1 MRRLVRVLGT
11 LMIVAG
17 IGMLAWAITVWQWQD
32 PFTAAVQ
39 ELEQRKL
46 ERSFERRVDA
56 MTQRR
61 SRPAKK
67 TSAIQVR
74 LAVAREAKAWRRA
87 SGEGDA
93 IARLRIPSIGVDEF
107 VVNGTGTNTLK
118 RGPGRYLG
126 SYMPGEGELVYVA
139 GHRTTYGAPFSRID
153 RIKKGD
159 TVVVELPYATF
170 RYRVTG
176 HRIVPA
182 TKVSELKSRGF
193 EQLALQAC
201 HPRFFASER
210 YIVYATPLS
219 ITPRG
224 AGHATP
230 FVAET

>member
-1 MRRLVRVLGT
+1 MRRLVRILGT

-17 IGMLAWAITVWQWQD
+17 LGMLAWAITVWQWQD

-39 ELEQRKL
+39 EYEQRKL
-46 ERSFERRVDA
+46 EKSFDRELDLVERRPVSTPAADPMA
-56 MTQRR
+56 VQRTIAR
-61 SRPAKK
+61 HA
-67 TSAIQVR
+67 TS
-74 LAVAREAKAWRRA
+74 WRKA

-93 IARLRIPSIGVDEF
+93 IARLRVPSIGVNEIM
-107 VVNGTGTNTLK
+107 VNGTETGTLK

-153 RIKKGD
+153 RVRKGD
-159 TVVVELPYATF
+159 AVFVELPYATF
-170 RYRVTG
+170 EYVVTG

-182 TKVSELKSRGF
+182 TKVSELNSRGF

-201 HPRFFASER
+201 HPRFFATER
-210 YIVYATPLS
+210 YIVYAKPVR

-224 AGHATP
+224 AKRPTP
-230 FVAET
+230 YSPET